1 MKVTAK
7 PRLLMIGLRKTAT
20 KACTRMSSRI
30 HPTALKM
37 TVGERQAEMK
47 LLASSG
53 LVSPTSISIEGL
65 RVEPKLTKQ

>member
-1 MKVTAK
+1 MAK
-7 PRLLMIGLRKTAT
+7 PIALMMDFRNTAT
-20 KACTRMSSRI
+20 KACTSMSKRI
-30 HPTALKM
+30 HPTLLKM

-65 RVEPKLTKQ
+65 SVEPKLTKQ